1 MKQILGLDLGVGSI
15 GWAVIRW
22 IDEQSVQIIGMGSRV
37 VPLDSDE
44 TTGFTK
50 GNGESKCHIRTMKR
64 SMRRNLDRFQQRRK
78 MLGRLMEELGLR
90 FGPELLRLSPL
101 ELWQLRADAAAGV
114 KMSAAQLGRIIYHIN
129 MRRGYKHGKGE
140 PEDAAEKKKQSDYLA
155 QMSGRAKEAAEAGQT
170 PGQYFA
176 AKLRESA
183 YTTQAG
189 GVCCTYRVKEQ
200 TFPRHAYEDE
210 LKRILEA
217 QKSNFADI
225 LTDDNINRIFSTIF
239 YQRPLKSCKHL
250 VSLCEFESRE
260 VTDNEG
266 KTHIVGP
273 RVAPASSPLA
283 QECRLWEA
291 INNIVL
297 VNNRNRKM
305 KGREAELAL
314 LSGSEAKKLAYEYP
328 VDKSDRFR
336 IYDFL
341 NGHEQMKGADLLKLL
356 GLKKDDGFVV
366 PAQVTRGLKG
376 NTTRHLLAKALGDWP
391 GADALLRF
399 EIKIDETGEFDEAT
413 GLAKTRVSNSYL
425 REPLYQLWHTC
436 YSVSDPDEFV
446 KAMRGKFGID
456 DPEVVE
462 RLFNVDFRGQG
473 YASKSAKMMT
483 KIIPWMRNDGF
494 IYSDACEMAGYNH
507 SSYVTAEENAVRQ
520 LLDKL
525 PPIPKGELRQP
536 VVEKILNQMVNVVNA
551 AVEAYGPMD
560 AIHVE
565 LAREL
570 RRSKDERASDTKRN
584 SRREKDNKRIADL
597 LVEKGLK
604 ATRTQIQKYRML
616 EENGHCCMYCG
627 APINDIEFLRGIE
640 ADREHV
646 IPRSLF
652 FDDSF
657 SNKVCSCRRCNAAKG
672 QMTAYDFMAA
682 QGDEA
687 LRKYINRVDC
697 LYDLYKKSKGADGIS
712 KTKHSRLLTSLKDI
726 PQDFIDRDLRL
737 TQYISRKALDML
749 GKISR
754 DVVAT
759 TGSVTDFFRHAW
771 GYDEILH
778 SLNFARY
785 DKAGQTETVEIT
797 RNGQTHTEQRIT
809 GWTKRLDHR
818 HHAIDAL
825 TVALTGRPYIQR
837 LNTLSARKAADEE
850 GEAAHEEH
858 MGNLSKWAARQP
870 HPSTAEVAE
879 ATAGIAVSF
888 KAGKKVTTPG
898 KRYVQK
904 GNRRVLAQDGL
915 LIPRGPLTEETVYG
929 VRRISI
935 GKQPL
940 KYLFANPSAIVDE
953 NIRRA
958 VELRIK
964 EYAGDAK
971 KAQKSCDRKQ
981 LHAEGLSSPI
991 TEAQCFERRVVTR
1004 VSLSKITP
1012 KNYKDIVDGAV
1023 RDAVGRRF
1031 DEVGGSADKFVKSLV
1046 ESPIYRDDEH
1056 RLSIRSVR
1064 LAKGAAPDSLAVVR
1078 RNAEGDSIGYAMY
1091 GSNHHVALYENSGG
1105 KIEESIVPFA
1115 EAVRRRLRGL
1125 PVVVENPDSLWDMVQ
1140 MRGDELPDDLLSRF
1154 PSPGSRF
1161 VMSMQLN
1168 EMFLLGLSD
1177 DDILYLASVR
1187 NYSGLASHLYRVQKL
1202 SSWYYD
1208 FKRHVSTLADCT
1220 NEQMANGNYIRVQ
1233 SFKAL
1238 TALNPIKVK
1247 VDILGRIILPDS
1259 YVK

>member
-225 LTDDNINRIFSTIF
+225 LTDDNISRVFSTIF

-273 RVAPASSPLA
+273 RVAPTSSPLA

-314 LSGSEAKKLAYEYP
+314 LPGSEAKKLAYEYP

-341 NGHEQMKGADLLKLL
+341 NGHEHMKGADLLKLL

-436 YSVSDPDEFV
+436 YSVSDPDEFA
-446 KAMRGKFGID
+446 KAMLGKFGID

-570 RRSKDERASDTKRN
+570 RRSKDERVSDTKRN

-672 QMTAYDFMAA
+672 QMTAYDFIAA

-687 LRKYINRVDC
+687 LRKYINRVDS
-697 LYDLYKKSKGADGIS
+697 LYDRYKKSKGADGIS

-837 LNTLSARKAADEE
+837 LNTLSARKAAGEE

-870 HPSTAEVAE
+870 HPSTAEVAGV
-879 ATAGIAVSF
+879 TAGIAVSF

-904 GNRRVLAQDGL
+904 GSRRVLAQDGL
-915 LIPRGPLTEETVYG
+915 LIPRGELTEDYVYG
-929 VRRISI
+929 KHRVSV
-935 GKQPL
+935 GKRPL
-940 KYLFANPSAIVDE
+940 KYLFNNPKSIASKRIREAI
-953 NIRRA
+953 
-958 VELRIK
+958 ELRLK
-964 EYAGDAK
+964 EYGGDTN
-971 KAQKSCDRKQ
+971 KALRSCVKRP
-981 LHAEGLSSPI
+981 LYANSMTAPI
-991 TEAQCFERRVVTR
+991 TEANCSEQRFVIRR
-1004 VSLSKITP
+1004 SLSKITL
-1012 KNYKDIVDGAV
+1012 KNYKDIADGAIKAAIERRLKGLDGSGTTNLTETKIF
-1023 RDAVGRRF
+1023 RDSQQHF
-1031 DEVGGSADKFVKSLV
+1031 
-1046 ESPIYRDDEH
+1046 PIH
-1056 RLSIRSVR
+1056 SVR
-1064 LAKGAAPDSLAVVR
+1064 VIKNKGMDAATPIRKNSV
-1078 RNAEGDSIGYAMY
+1078 GKIIGYAMY
-1091 GSNHHVALYENSGG
+1091 GNNHHVALYENSGG

-1115 EAVRRRLRGL
+1115 EAVRRRLLGL

-1177 DDILYLASVR
+1177 DDIRYLASVR
-1187 NYSGLASHLYRVQKL
+1187 NYSGLASHLYRVQQL
-1202 SSWYYD
+1202 SSEHYE
-1208 FKRHVSTLADCT
+1208 FNFHVSTLSSCDGV
-1220 NEQMANGNYIRVQ
+1220 QIANGNHITIQ
-1233 SFKAL
+1233 SLNTFA
-1238 TALNPIKVK
+1238 TLNPVKVK

>member
-22 IDEQSVQIIGMGSRV
+22 IDEQSVKIIGMGSRV

-44 TTGFTK
+44 STGFTK
-50 GNGESKCHIRTMKR
+50 GNGESKCHERTMKR

-78 MLGRLMEELGLR
+78 MLGQLMEELGLR

-101 ELWQLRADAAAGV
+101 ELWQLRADAAAGA
-114 KMSAAQLGRIIYHIN
+114 KMSAAQLGRIIYHLN

-155 QMSGRAKEAAEAGQT
+155 KMSGRAKEAAEAGQT

-176 AKLRESA
+176 AKLKESA

-217 QKSNFADI
+217 QRPHFPAV

-260 VTDNEG
+260 VTDKDG

-314 LSGSEAKKLAYEYP
+314 LPGSEAKKLAYEYP
-328 VDKSDRFR
+328 LDKSDSFR

-341 NGHEQMKGADLLKLL
+341 NGHEKMKGADLLRLL
-356 GLKKDDGFVV
+356 GLKKDDGFAV
-366 PAQVTRGLKG
+366 PAQVTKGLKG

-399 EIKIDETGEFDEAT
+399 EITIEETGEFDEAT
-413 GLAKTRVSNSYL
+413 GLAKTRVSKSYL

-436 YSVSDPDEFV
+436 YSVSDPDEFA

-483 KIIPWMRNDGF
+483 RIIPWMRDNGYR
-494 IYSDACEMAGYNH
+494 YSEACEMAGYNH
-507 SSYVTAEENAVRQ
+507 SSYVTADENAVRP

-525 PPIPKGELRQP
+525 PQIPKGELRQP

-584 SRREKDNKRIADL
+584 SQREKDNNRIAGL

-627 APINDIEFLRGIE
+627 TPINDLEFLRGIE

-657 SNKVCSCRRCNAAKG
+657 SNKVCSCRRCNADKG
-672 QMTAYDFMAA
+672 QMTAYDFMAS

-687 LRKYINRVDC
+687 LQRYINRVDR
-697 LYDLYKKSKGADGIS
+697 LYEQKLIS
-712 KTKHSRLLTSLKDI
+712 KTKRSRLLTSLKDI

-749 GKISR
+749 GQISR

-759 TGSVTDFFRHAW
+759 TGAVTDFFRHAW

-785 DKAGQTETVEIT
+785 DKAGQTETVEII

-825 TVALTGRPYIQR
+825 TVALTGRAYIQR
-837 LNTLSARKAADEE
+837 LNTLSAQKAG
-850 GEAAHEEH
+850 GEAGDAAHEEQL
-858 MGNLSKWAARQP
+858 GNLSKWAARKP
-870 HPSTAEVAE
+870 HPSTAEVAGV
-879 ATAGIAVSF
+879 TAGIAVSF

-904 GNRRVLAQDGL
+904 GGRRVLAQDGL
-915 LIPRGPLTEETVYG
+915 LIPRGELTEDYVYG
-929 VRRISI
+929 KHHVSV

-940 KYLFANPSAIVDE
+940 KYLFNNPEAIASE
-953 NIRRA
+953 RIREA
-958 VELRIK
+958 IELRLK
-964 EYAGDAK
+964 EYGGDTNK
-971 KAQKSCDRKQ
+971 TLRSCVKRP
-981 LHAEGLSSPI
+981 LYASSITAPI
-991 TEAQCFERRVVTR
+991 TEAHCLEQRFVIRRP
-1004 VSLSKITP
+1004 LSKITL

-1023 RDAVGRRF
+1023 RTAIERRLKGV
-1031 DEVGGSADKFVKSLV
+1031 DESGTTSLT
-1046 ESPIYRDDEH
+1046 EANIFRDSQQHFPIH
-1056 RLSIRSVR
+1056 SVR
-1064 LAKGAAPDSLAVVR
+1064 VIKNKGMDSATPIR
-1078 RNAEGDSIGYAMY
+1078 KNTTGETIGYAMY
-1091 GSNHHVALYENSGG
+1091 GSNHHVALYENSDG

-1115 EAVRRRLRGL
+1115 EAVRRRLLGL

-1140 MRGDELPDDLLSRF
+1140 MRGDELPDDILSRF
-1154 PSPGSRF
+1154 PSPRSRF

-1168 EMFLLGLSD
+1168 EMLLLGLSD
-1177 DDILYLASVR
+1177 DDIRYLASAHRSSELV
-1187 NYSGLASHLYRVQKL
+1187 SHLYRVQQL
-1202 SSWYYD
+1202 SSEHYE
-1208 FKRHVSTLADCT
+1208 FNFHVSTLSSCDGA
-1220 NEQMANGNYIRVQ
+1220 QLANGNHITVQ
-1233 SFKAL
+1233 SLNTFA
-1238 TALNPIKVK
+1238 ALNPVKVK